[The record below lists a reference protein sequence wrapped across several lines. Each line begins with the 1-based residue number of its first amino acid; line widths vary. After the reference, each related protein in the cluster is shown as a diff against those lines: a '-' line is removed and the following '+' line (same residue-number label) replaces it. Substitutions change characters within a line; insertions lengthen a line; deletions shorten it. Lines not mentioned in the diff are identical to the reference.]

1 MQFFHLLHGIIFY
14 QSRQTGLCCGNKFNP
29 TSQWPDTAKCFMS
42 ASIYMFTL
50 SHLVSLP
57 SQLAASREERPE
69 RLHRGLS
76 LLLGL
81 TLTRAN
87 HMVHLTVTNNLLCAQ
102 EAEGNQ
108 LAINTNKSVLHM
120 YLHMYFTPRG
130 AREAHFSPLCF
141 LHLTTR
147 VARDAFQ
154 CVVIL

>member
-1 MQFFHLLHGIIFY
+1 
-14 QSRQTGLCCGNKFNP
+14 
-29 TSQWPDTAKCFMS
+29 
-42 ASIYMFTL
+42 MFTL

-57 SQLAASREERPE
+57 SQLAASRDERPD

-87 HMVHLTVTNNLLCAQ
+87 HMVHLTGTNNLLCAQ

-108 LAINTNKSVLHM
+108 LAINTNKSVLRM
-120 YLHMYFTPRG
+120 YLHPYITPRG

-141 LHLTTR
+141 LHFTTQ
-147 VARDAFQ
+147 VARDAFL
-154 CVVIL
+154 CVVIYNLFL